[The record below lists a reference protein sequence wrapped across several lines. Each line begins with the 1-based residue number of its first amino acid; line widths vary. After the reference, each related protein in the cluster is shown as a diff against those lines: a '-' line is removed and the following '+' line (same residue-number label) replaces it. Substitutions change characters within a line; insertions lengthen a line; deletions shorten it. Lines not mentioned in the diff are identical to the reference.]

1 MAQQYEV
8 RWPSGSCTDR
18 QLSTSTA
25 SLRAGRKRPLEDGGV
40 VTGRVPHMVIGA
52 VLVMLLLVRGGRRRW
67 QGCHRT
73 HRTK

>member
-1 MAQQYEV
+1 MAQQHEV
-8 RWPSGSCTDR
+8 RWPSGSCADR
-18 QLSTSTA
+18 QVSTSAA
-25 SLRAGRKRPLEDGGV
+25 SPRAGRKRSLEAGGV
-40 VTGRVPHMVIGA
+40 VTGRVAHMVIGA